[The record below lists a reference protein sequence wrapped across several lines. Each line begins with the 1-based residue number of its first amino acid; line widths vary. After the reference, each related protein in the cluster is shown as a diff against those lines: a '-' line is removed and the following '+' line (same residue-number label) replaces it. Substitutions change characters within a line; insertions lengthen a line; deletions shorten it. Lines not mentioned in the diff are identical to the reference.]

1 MKEVIEIT
9 KDIVEKNM
17 IEIII
22 LYLKENLKMENI
34 IMEKNIIIIKV

>member
-22 LYLKENLKMENI
+22 LNLKENLKLGNI
-34 IMEKNIIIIKV
+34 ILEKNITTIKV